1 MKKSLIKKLT
11 CVISASILV
20 AVIVVTNNKYSNK
33 ILSMI
38 DSVKSIEVNNDSS
51 NIVSDN
57 DSEKDTNIIEE
68 IVQQNREESNIIQ
81 NALNRN
87 KEYIQNKI
95 KELREKFNI

>member
-1 MKKSLIKKLT
+1 
-11 CVISASILV
+11 
-20 AVIVVTNNKYSNK
+20 
-33 ILSMI
+33 MI

-68 IVQQNREESNIIQ
+68 IVQQNRENNIIKD
-81 NALNRN
+81 ALNIN

-95 KELREKFNI
+95 KELKEKFNI